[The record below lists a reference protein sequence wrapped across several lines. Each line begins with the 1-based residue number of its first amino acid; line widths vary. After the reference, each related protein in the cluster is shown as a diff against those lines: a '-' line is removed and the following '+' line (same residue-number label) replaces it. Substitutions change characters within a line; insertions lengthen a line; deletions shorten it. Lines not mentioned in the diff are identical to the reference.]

1 MLSRAALLLLS
12 IWTLVLPLRHTLLDA
27 DWAIGSKHPFDG
39 GALDV
44 ATTAAK
50 KLVGGE
56 ANTTAALVAQVSLPL
71 ALVLA
76 PSRRVGAVAAV
87 GVAAWQWA
95 MAASTVKPS
104 KAAPLCLTRGLC
116 SLAGTCR
123 RYKKDTLQPSARSKL
138 MSANSRRSHPSG

>member
-1 MLSRAALLLLS
+1 MLTRAALLLLS
-12 IWTLVLPLRHTLLDA
+12 TWTLVLPLRHTLLDA

-50 KLVGGE
+50 TLVGGE

-95 MAASTVKPS
+95 MAAKWPTTVYNASP
-104 KAAPLCLTRGLC
+104 
-116 SLAGTCR
+116 
-123 RYKKDTLQPSARSKL
+123 
-138 MSANSRRSHPSG
+138 M